1 MECFVCV
8 AYKRGIFAYKLVMST
23 EQRLCFLKPRFPYE
37 VNEESRIFQLRLLL
51 LCHRLREIINAC

>member
-8 AYKRGIFAYKLVMST
+8 AYNRAIFVYKLVMST

-37 VNEESRIFQLRLLL
+37 VNEESRIFQL
-51 LCHRLREIINAC
+51 